1 MLNLKVEKLQATIM
15 QQQQEI
21 ETLTTQLEKQATQL
35 QEASAQLEVNQPA
48 AKAVVN
54 KH

>member
-1 MLNLKVEKLQATIM
+1 LKVEKLQATIM

-21 ETLTTQLEKQATQL
+21 ETLTTKLREQATEIE
-35 QEASAQLEVNQPA
+35 EASAQLEVNQPA
-48 AKAVVN
+48 TKAVVN